1 MASERGTAER
11 RARKGPNPL
20 ILMVDDDTY
29 LVRAIEFML
38 KDNHFRCAS
47 APTGEAALGAIE
59 RLHPDAIYL
68 DLLLP
73 DMNGFDLISRI
84 RQISAVPI
92 IVLSAVP
99 GTATSNKVKAISLG
113 ANDFLSKPFDEDELM
128 GKTRA
133 LLRRPA

>member
-1 MASERGTAER
+1 MASDRSSAER
-11 RARKGPNPL
+11 KGRKGPSPL
-20 ILMVDDDTY
+20 VLIVDDDTY
-29 LVRAIEFML
+29 LVKAMQFIL
-38 KDNHFRCAS
+38 KDNHFRSAS
-47 APTGEAALGAIE
+47 AANGEAALGALEKI
-59 RLHPDAIYL
+59 HPDAIYL

-84 RQISAVPI
+84 RQLSAAPI

-99 GTATSNKVKAISLG
+99 GTATSNKAKAISLG

-128 GKTRA
+128 AKTRA